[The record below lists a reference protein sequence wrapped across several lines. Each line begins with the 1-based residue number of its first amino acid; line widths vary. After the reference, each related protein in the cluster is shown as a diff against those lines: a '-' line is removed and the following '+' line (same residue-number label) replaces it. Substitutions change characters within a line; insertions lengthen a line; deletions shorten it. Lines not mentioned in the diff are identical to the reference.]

1 MEPIRMTPENK
12 FIISTQAMS
21 RKVGEETVI
30 LDLGSGNYFGLDPVG
45 SRFWQLI
52 EDGQTF
58 AQLCDTIA
66 EEYDVTREQL
76 EEDLSALARQLAER
90 RLIAGCNS

>member
-1 MEPIRMTPENK
+1 MTPESK
-12 FIISTQAMS
+12 FMILAQAMS

-30 LDLGSGNYFGLDPVG
+30 LDLESGTYFGLDPVG

-52 EDGQTF
+52 EEGQTF

-76 EEDLSALARQLAER
+76 EEGLGALARQLAER
-90 RLIAGCNS
+90 RLVAVCNS